1 MAQTMQ
7 PLHIPTDF
15 VDQIQGKC
23 HIALFYEDPGYAK
36 LIAFRFLKNGL
47 LKGEDCLYVT
57 SEDTGDIVVK
67 MLDFGIPLQ
76 YFHTKQL
83 RVIQIK
89 ERTGSKDDII
99 SACKVDIARIM
110 SGIKNSFRIVSRIVP
125 NVNTVNGI
133 SAELEM
139 EHFTNSI
146 FDNLSGSIMCPYDIS
161 GIEPSKRKH
170 WLDNLRETHHAII
183 YVSKSGHSGVFTLD
197 QRTF

>member
-1 MAQTMQ
+1 MVQTMQ

-36 LIAFRFLKNGL
+36 MIAFRFLKNGL

-67 MLDFGIPLQ
+67 MLDFGIPLR
-76 YFHTKQL
+76 YFHTKQI

-89 ERTGSKDDII
+89 ERNGSKEDII
-99 SACKVDIARIM
+99 SACKVDISKIM
-110 SGIKNSFRIVSRIVP
+110 SEVKNPFRIVSRIVS
-125 NVNTVNGI
+125 NVNTVDGI

-139 EHFTNSI
+139 EHLVNDI
-146 FDNLSGSIMCPYDIS
+146 FDDLNGSIMCPYDIS
-161 GIEPSKRKH
+161 KIEPSGRKH
-170 WLDNLRETHHAII
+170 WLDNLRETHHAVI
-183 YVSKSGHSGVFTLD
+183 YVPKSGHSEVLSSD
-197 QRTF
+197 

>member
-1 MAQTMQ
+1 MVQTMQ

-36 LIAFRFLKNGL
+36 IIAFRFLKNGL

-67 MLDFGIPLQ
+67 MLDFGIPLR

-89 ERTGSKDDII
+89 ERSGSKEDII
-99 SACKVDIARIM
+99 SACRVDISRIM
-110 SGIKNSFRIVSRIVP
+110 SGIRNSFRMVSRIVP
-125 NVNTVNGI
+125 NVNTVDGM

-139 EHFTNSI
+139 EHLVNNI
-146 FDNLSGSIMCPYDIS
+146 FDDLGGSIMCPYDVS
-161 GIEPSKRKH
+161 KIEPSKRKH
-170 WLDNLRETHHAII
+170 WLDNLCESHHAVI
-183 YVSKSGHSGVFTLD
+183 YVPKSGYSGIFTRD
-197 QRTF
+197 